1 MRVGGE
7 AAGRQSG
14 RPPAREA
21 VTALIALYRNDQLGF
36 HVEPALE
43 NGLPEKE
50 LTEAITHPAFHASRP
65 DAVGTA
71 GQLKAVLASADDA
84 RDSAGSTC

>member
-36 HVEPALE
+36 HVEPTLE
-43 NGLPEKE
+43 NGLTEEE
-50 LTEAITHPAFHASRP
+50 LTEAITHPAFYAGRP
-65 DAVGTA
+65 DARGAA
-71 GQLKAVLASADDA
+71 GQLKAVLASADGAPDN
-84 RDSAGSTC
+84 